1 MISTKMATLG
11 RLKIKVFQN
20 IGYDVIIS
28 VHEDKNKILSLTQ
41 IISKMW
47 SCDQSLVTLAF
58 LWKKLS

>member
-41 IISKMW
+41 FISKMW

-58 LWKKLS
+58 L

>member
-1 MISTKMATLG
+1 MISTKMPTLG

-58 LWKKLS
+58 L

>member
-1 MISTKMATLG
+1 MATLG

-58 LWKKLS
+58 L

>member
-20 IGYDVIIS
+20 IDYDVIIS

-58 LWKKLS
+58 L

>member
-1 MISTKMATLG
+1 MISTKMSTLG

-58 LWKKLS
+58 L

>member
-1 MISTKMATLG
+1 MISKKMATLG

-58 LWKKLS
+58 L

>member
-58 LWKKLS
+58 L

>member
-20 IGYDVIIS
+20 TGYDVIIS

-58 LWKKLS
+58 L